1 MPNAPVNDLD
11 LTIAQ
16 VIKKYGL
23 LQNKKRSKSFGQHF
37 LCDSSLLK
45 KITHCALPFDDKVI
59 VEIGP
64 GPCGLTREIVKC
76 SKNNDIYCIEK
87 DINLKELHENFQQSI
102 NSNIKFI
109 YDDALKIKP
118 QSLTEKEIIII
129 SNLPYNVGT
138 QIFLNILKDLSRIS
152 KMILMFQKEV
162 ADRIC
167 AKIGTK
173 AYGRLSVISQFLCN
187 VEKIFDISNKA
198 FFPEPKVMSSVIKIT
213 PKKSEIHGIRK
224 LEQLTEKCFQ
234 FRRKT
239 IYTILKKMNLEI
251 DIDKILTECEID
263 KQSRPENISPQKFL
277 ELSEKVL

>member
-1 MPNAPVNDLD
+1 
-11 LTIAQ
+11 
-16 VIKKYGL
+16 
-23 LQNKKRSKSFGQHF
+23 
-37 LCDSSLLK
+37 
-45 KITHCALPFDDKVI
+45 
-59 VEIGP
+59 
-64 GPCGLTREIVKC
+64 
-76 SKNNDIYCIEK
+76 
-87 DINLKELHENFQQSI
+87 
-102 NSNIKFI
+102 
-109 YDDALKIKP
+109 
-118 QSLTEKEIIII
+118 
-129 SNLPYNVGT
+129 
-138 QIFLNILKDLSRIS
+138 
-152 KMILMFQKEV
+152 MILMFQKEV

-167 AKIGTK
+167 AEVGTK

-198 FFPEPKVMSSVIKIT
+198 FFPEPKIMSSVIKIT

>member
-1 MPNAPVNDLD
+1 MPNALVNDLD

-16 VIKKYGL
+16 IIRKYDL
-23 LQNKKRSKSFGQHF
+23 LRNKKRSKSLGQHF

-45 KITHCALPFDDKVI
+45 KITYCALPFDNKDI
-59 VEIGP
+59 IEIGP
-64 GPCGLTREIVKC
+64 GPCGLTREIVEC
-76 SKNNDIYCIEK
+76 SKDNNIYCIEK
-87 DINLKELHENFQQSI
+87 DTSLKELHKNFQQ
-102 NSNIKFI
+102 NSNSNVNFI

-118 QSLTEKEIIII
+118 QNLTKKEIIII

-138 QIFLNILKDLSRIS
+138 QIFLNIFKDLSRIS

-173 AYGRLSVISQFLCN
+173 AYGRLSVISQLLCD
-187 VEKIFDISNKA
+187 VERIFDISNKA
-198 FFPEPKVMSSVIKIT
+198 FFPEPKVMSSVIKVT
-213 PKKSEIHGIRK
+213 PKKNKILGIRK

-251 DIDKILTECEID
+251 ETDKVLDECKID
-263 KQSRPENISPQKFL
+263 KQTRPENITPKKFL
-277 ELSEKVL
+277 ELSEKLL

>member
-1 MPNAPVNDLD
+1 MPNVSVNDLD

-45 KITHCALPFDDKVI
+45 KITHCALPFDDKAI

-87 DINLKELHENFQQSI
+87 DINLKELHENFQQNS

-109 YDDALKIKP
+109 YDDALRVKP

-138 QIFLNILKDLSRIS
+138 QIFLNMLKDLSRIS

-167 AKIGTK
+167 AEVGTK

-198 FFPEPKVMSSVIKIT
+198 FFPEPKIMSSVIKIT
-213 PKKSEIHGIRK
+213 PKKSEIHRIRK

-239 IYTILKKMNLEI
+239 IYKILKKMNLEI

>member
-1 MPNAPVNDLD
+1 MPNDLD

-16 VIKKYGL
+16 VIQRYNL
-23 LQNKKRSKSFGQHF
+23 LKNKKKSKSFGQHF

-45 KITHCALPFDDKVI
+45 KITNCALPFDDKDI
-59 VEIGP
+59 IEIGP
-64 GPCGLTREIVKC
+64 GPCGLTREIVKS
-76 SKNNDIYCIEK
+76 SKNNNIYCIEK
-87 DINLKELHENFQQSI
+87 DISLKELHDNFQQSI
-102 NSNIKFI
+102 NSNVKFI
-109 YDDALKIKP
+109 YNDALKIKP

-129 SNLPYNVGT
+129 SNLPYNVGS

-167 AKIGTK
+167 AEVGTK
-173 AYGRLSVISQFLCN
+173 TYGRLSVISQLLCN

-198 FFPEPKVMSSVIKIT
+198 FFPKPKVISSVISVI
-213 PKKSEIHGIRK
+213 PKKDKISGINK

-239 IYTILKKMNLEI
+239 IYTILKKMNLQIEI
-251 DIDKILTECEID
+251 DEILTECEID
-263 KQSRPENISPQKFL
+263 KKSRPENISPQKFL
-277 ELSEKVL
+277 YLSEKIL